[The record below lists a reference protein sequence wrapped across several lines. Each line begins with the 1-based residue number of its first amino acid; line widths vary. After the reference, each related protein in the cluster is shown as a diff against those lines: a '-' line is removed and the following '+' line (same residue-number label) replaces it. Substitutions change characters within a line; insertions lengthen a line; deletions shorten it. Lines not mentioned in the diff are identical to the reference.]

1 MGIKNP
7 AITGNG
13 IEVEGAK
20 KLCEAL
26 GVNSAVKELYLSSQK
41 EGKRRGSRKERE
53 KMTDNK
59 IGVEGAKAMSE
70 MLKMNTTMTSLDMR
84 GQETRKE
91 KGKGK

>member
-1 MGIKNP
+1 
-7 AITGNG
+7 
-13 IEVEGAK
+13 
-20 KLCEAL
+20 
-26 GVNSAVKELYLSSQK
+26 
-41 EGKRRGSRKERE
+41 
-53 KMTDNK
+53 MTDNK